1 MWVCKTLVLCGQ
13 KQIYKQIYIFTNKIQ
28 KTIYFFLRTL
38 VFVGASPLMNR
49 VPNSARAR
57 FAVLLF
63 QTAFCLI
70 SLEIQLLGVDPAVRA
85 QFFLP

>member
-1 MWVCKTLVLCGQ
+1 MCKTLVLCGQ
-13 KQIYKQIYIFTNKIQ
+13 KQIYKLFCILLVKFRKLLFF
-28 KTIYFFLRTL
+28 FFLRTL
-38 VFVGASPLMNR
+38 GFVCASPLMNR

-63 QTAFCLI
+63 QTAFYLI